1 MVAQRSSPACG
12 RVAEGVAGSD
22 FAWVK
27 SKTADRYRNGL
38 PCLVVVERRGM
49 LVREAAAK
57 GSGETE
63 DSGSEEGD
71 G

>member
-1 MVAQRSSPACG
+1 VRKRRMVDVSAAALAGLLEGIAQ
-12 RVAEGVAGSD
+12 GVAAGH
-22 FAWVK
+22 
-27 SKTADRYRNGL
+27 YLNGL
-38 PCLVVVERRGM
+38 PGLVVVERRGM

-63 DSGSEEGD
+63 DSGSEESD